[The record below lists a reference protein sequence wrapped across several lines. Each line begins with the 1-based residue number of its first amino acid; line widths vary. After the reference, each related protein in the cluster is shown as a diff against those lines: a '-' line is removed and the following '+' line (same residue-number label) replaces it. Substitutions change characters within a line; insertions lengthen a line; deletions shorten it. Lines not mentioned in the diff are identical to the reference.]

1 MYKVIG
7 IDLGTTN
14 SCVAVVEGDQTVVLP
29 NTEGSRTTPSV
40 VAQSESGEWLVGQ
53 VAKRQAVT
61 NPLNTIYAVKRLMG
75 RRFDSE
81 EVGAAQTALPYTV
94 VPSENGDA
102 WVEIRGRAVSPP
114 EVSAHILRNM
124 KESAE
129 DYLGHSVTDAV
140 VTVPAYFND
149 SQRQATRDA
158 GRIAGLNVLRIVNEP
173 TSAALAYGLLEQD
186 GKRVAVYDLGGGT
199 FDISILSVHEGVVDV
214 LSTSGNT
221 FLGGEDFDLRV
232 ITYLHDKFLG
242 DTGIDLMSDLMAL
255 QRLKEAAEKAKCDLS
270 SIEETMIDLPFI
282 ANDETGP
289 KHLSESLTRAQLE
302 EMTEDLV
309 RQTIDTCQM
318 AVSDAGLRPGD
329 IDEVLLVGGQ
339 TRMPLVRYMVT
350 DFFGVEP
357 SDILDPDEVVAAG
370 AAIQGAVLHGEV
382 ADVLLLDVTPLSLG
396 VETQGGVFTRIIDRN
411 SKVPVTAS
419 QIFSTTVDNQSLVS
433 VHVLQGERP
442 LAKDNHSLARFD
454 LVGIPPA
461 PRGVPQVQVD
471 FNIDHNGQ
479 VSVTATE
486 LGTGKQQHVLITANG
501 GLTEHQIEDM
511 IVEASSRAEED
522 VAQKAVVDLRNRA
535 RGLIYTSERSLT
547 EYAEYVGPDAL
558 VQLQA
563 DLDACRRVVE
573 SPQASAQDLDEAI
586 LRLEDSAHQL
596 ADVLYSNLGY
606 EGEEGEY
613 AEGEYA
619 EGEYAQGEYAQGEY
633 GDYEEPDEPGG
644 YA

>member
-114 EVSAHILRNM
+114 EVSAHILRKM

-242 DTGIDLMSDLMAL
+242 DTGIDQMSDLMAL

>member
-114 EVSAHILRNM
+114 EVSAHILRKM